1 MMNALDSTFISTIF
15 QLYKWEFC
23 SEKKITEEFLNDP
36 KKIPKPPGLSD
47 QNISR
52 TFNMCHQRSKQQQ
65 NS

>member
-15 QLYKWEFC
+15 QLYKWEF
-23 SEKKITEEFLNDP
+23 LNDP
-36 KKIPKPPGLSD
+36 KKLLKPPGLSD